1 MGSGYEK
8 WIFALFFCYAVGG
21 AVPGHAQE
29 GFEADAISVRGEESG
44 KTRLDLYTRIP
55 YSKLGFQN
63 SSEGF
68 TASYEVQAEVHLL
81 DDRDRPT
88 TMVESSIWEHTA
100 MAPAFALTKSDQQ
113 FDLTTHALELVPAR
127 YLVTFQIRD
136 RHSQQN
142 YVRELPVVVRD
153 LEGPLALSDI
163 VLLKEYDEES
173 RTIHPHL
180 SNELGANLLT
190 FDIFYEIYADTP
202 RQVTVRREVAPIRK
216 DRSTFVRVSRTLL
229 GLTDNPT
236 RSAVLFSDEET
247 TDFAAGRH
255 QIVSRIPLTE
265 LDMGDYVVRVT
276 LEEPE
281 GQVLAV
287 SERTFSARWTGLAT
301 HLSNLDQAIEQLVYC
316 AKIRDINSIRNAPS
330 REERLRLFQD
340 FWRKRDPTPGTGR
353 NERME
358 EYYYRIDYANR
369 KFGSFTPGWKT
380 DRGQVLIMHGYP
392 DDTRRQTFSFD
403 NEPWEIWYYYRI
415 GRQFIFIDKTGFGDY
430 ELIVPIWD
438 ERTRIR

>member
-1 MGSGYEK
+1 MALLFC
-8 WIFALFFCYAVGG
+8 FAVSDV
-21 AVPGHAQE
+21 VPGYAQE

-55 YSKLGFQN
+55 YSQLGFQP
-63 SSEGF
+63 SAEGF
-68 TASYEVQAEVHLL
+68 TATYEVQAEVHVL
-81 DDRDRPT
+81 DDHDRPT

-100 MAPAFALTKSDQQ
+100 TSPAFALTKSDQQ
-113 FDLTTHALELVPAR
+113 FDLTTHALDLAPAR

-136 RHSQQN
+136 RHSQKH

-153 LEGPLALSDI
+153 LEGPFALSDL
-163 VLLKEYDEES
+163 VLLKEYDAES
-173 RTIHPHL
+173 RTIYPHL
-180 SNELGANLLT
+180 SDELGANLLT
-190 FDIFYEIYADTP
+190 FDLYYEIYANAP
-202 RQVTVRREVAPIRK
+202 RQVTVRREVVPIRK
-216 DRSTFVRVSRTLL
+216 DRSTFMRVSRTLL
-229 GLTDNPT
+229 GLADNPT
-236 RSAVLFSDEET
+236 RSTVLFSDEET
-247 TDFAAGRH
+247 MDLAAGRH
-255 QIVSRIPLTE
+255 QIVSRVPLTE

-276 LEEPE
+276 AEEPD
-281 GQVLAV
+281 GQLLAV

-392 DDTRRQTFSFD
+392 DDIRRQTFSFD
-403 NEPWEIWYYYRI
+403 NEPWEVWYYYRI